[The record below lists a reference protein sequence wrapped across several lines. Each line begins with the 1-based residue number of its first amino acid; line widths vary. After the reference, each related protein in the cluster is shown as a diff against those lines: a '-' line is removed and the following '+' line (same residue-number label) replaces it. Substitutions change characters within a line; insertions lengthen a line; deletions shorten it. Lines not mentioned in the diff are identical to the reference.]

1 MSLKIPQTLS
11 LRFLCVEMIQLLQ
24 LASEV
29 NLNQSM
35 LLIHQSRLVARL
47 NPRLD
52 SCLDSSLEL
61 RLKPRIKPGPADRC
75 ECHLV
80 SLSLV
85 PFSLPIP
92 TSLSRF
98 PFSLPFPLSALPM
111 LLCIR
116 SVCRSKAGGNKLASK
131 YFDYII
137 NTRAQG

>member
-85 PFSLPIP
+85 PFSA
-92 TSLSRF
+92 SLSRF
-98 PFSLPFPLSALPM
+98 PFSFPF
-111 LLCIR
+111 
-116 SVCRSKAGGNKLASK
+116 LASLSPFSSANVVAHTQRMPVK
-131 YFDYII
+131 G
-137 NTRAQG
+137 RRQ